1 MHAVRRNEL
10 YFRRFVAG
18 AEPDGDSFVL
28 RWSGTAVMGIIN
40 VTPDSF
46 SDGGAYGSPKEAIE
60 AGRLMAASGALM
72 IDVGGES
79 SRPGARPVSAEE
91 ELRRVLPVVEVLA
104 SDGLI
109 VSIDTTKAI
118 VAKSALAA
126 GASLVNDIGGLRD
139 PEMRITCANAGVPAI
154 LMHMRGLPASMQED
168 PVYRDVVSEV
178 SKILH
183 QSAELAQKEGVP
195 DVILDPGIGF
205 GKSFEHNLMLLRSL
219 PTIAKGRPML
229 VGASRKSL
237 VARLTGES
245 NPAARDPGSIALHL
259 MAASLGV
266 AMVRVHNVEAHIQA
280 LRAWEGIRGQNCT

>member
-10 YFRRFVAG
+10 YFRRFLAG

-46 SDGGAYGSPKEAIE
+46 SDGGAYGSPKEAID

-79 SRPGARPVSAEE
+79 SRAGARPVSTEE

-126 GASLVNDIGGLRD
+126 GASLVNDIGGLR
-139 PEMRITCANAGVPAI
+139 
-154 LMHMRGLPASMQED
+154 L
-168 PVYRDVVSEV
+168 
-178 SKILH
+178 
-183 QSAELAQKEGVP
+183 
-195 DVILDPGIGF
+195 
-205 GKSFEHNLMLLRSL
+205 SL
-219 PTIAKGRPML
+219 I
-229 VGASRKSL
+229 
-237 VARLTGES
+237 
-245 NPAARDPGSIALHL
+245 
-259 MAASLGV
+259 
-266 AMVRVHNVEAHIQA
+266 HI
-280 LRAWEGIRGQNCT
+280 